1 VTLLSSPS
9 ASSRCGGDSAYNSD
23 VAGDDRLPQN
33 YYKHSSGVN
42 SLRKDTRAAG
52 ARQIV
57 AGANRV
63 DEQLRNTTEDTGTDR
78 DKSIGK
84 F

>member
-1 VTLLSSPS
+1 MTLLSSPS
-9 ASSRCGGDSAYNSD
+9 ASSRCGDSAYNSD

-42 SLRKDTRAAG
+42 SLRKDTRMAG

-57 AGANRV
+57 AGAIRV
-63 DEQLRNTTEDTGTDR
+63 DEQLRSTTEDTGTDR